1 MPSLSIHTYKPTPP
15 ISPSFCLPSMV
26 DAEPGYSA
34 ALALYLTLRTYDIP
48 APPGKTWLKVL
59 EVADDEKFARA

>member
-1 MPSLSIHTYKPTPP
+1 
-15 ISPSFCLPSMV
+15 MV

-59 EVADDEKFARA
+59 EVADDEKFARACVRA